1 VPRLSLCMIVRDE
14 AGMLPGFLAACAGLW
29 DDLCVVDTGSQDAT
43 VALLTVAGARLVHRP
58 WDDDFAAARN
68 ASLGLATGDWILFL
82 DADERPTPAACA
94 EIRAL
99 LADDTAGAA
108 TIVMRNALPHGR
120 VREAPLLRLFR
131 RDPAIRFRHRIHEE
145 VATTVSEHL
154 RRTGRRLVALNGR
167 VDHLGYVREVAAARA
182 KLDRDRDLLTA
193 CVAADPHDWYS
204 WYKLLELARFW
215 DDRALWH
222 ETARLAAPF
231 LPHAELRGHAW
242 GGELLALCA
251 QGAADDPADQ
261 LSLLDAWSPLADAS
275 ADLHLRRGALLERLG
290 DFCGAA
296 SEFKRCLALP
306 PGADASLT
314 TVRPHLGLCRIAA
327 AQGDLGTARDHVRS
341 ALVHGPRDPEALL
354 AALSF
359 AWLEGGRDAR
369 DSVAA
374 EHRAAHGATEELD
387 AAIGDHA
394 LRCGLWDDANAA
406 YATLPGARAALRRA
420 QALLGGGDASAA
432 LAVCRS
438 LVDEL
443 PEAALGML
451 TSALVLGEEV
461 DLTVDL
467 AQEQADAALR
477 EWVAL
482 LWRSRRAPLLASFLD
497 HAPAVFEAFPWL
509 RQELGCARENV
520 HLGTGDVRPA

>member
-1 VPRLSLCMIVRDE
+1 MIVRDE
-14 AGMLPGFLAACAGLW
+14 AGMLPGFLAACTGLW
-29 DDLCVVDTGSQDAT
+29 DDLCVVDTGSRDTT
-43 VALLTVAGARLVHRP
+43 VALLEAAGAHLIHRP

-68 ASLGLATGDWILFL
+68 ASLDLATGDWILFL
-82 DADERPTPAACA
+82 DADERPTPAACR

-99 LADDTAGAA
+99 LDDASAGAA
-108 TIVMRNALPHGR
+108 TIVMRNVLPHGR

-131 RDPAIRFRHRIHEE
+131 RDPAIHFLHRIHEE
-145 VATTVSEHL
+145 VATTVIEHL
-154 RRTGRRLVALNGR
+154 RRTGRRLVALSGR

-215 DDRALWH
+215 DDRALWR
-222 ETARLAAPF
+222 ETARRAAPL
-231 LPHAELRGHAW
+231 LPQAELRGHPW

-251 QGAADDPADQ
+251 QGADDDPAGQ
-261 LSLLDAWSPLADAS
+261 LSLLDAWSPLADVS

-290 DFCGAA
+290 DLDGAA
-296 SEFKRCLALP
+296 AEFTRCLALP
-306 PGADASLT
+306 PAADPSLS
-314 TVRPHLGLCRIAA
+314 TVRPRLGLCRVAA
-327 AQGDLGTARDHVRS
+327 AQGDLRAAGDHVRA
-341 ALVHGPRDPEALL
+341 ALAHGPRDPEALL

-369 DSVAA
+369 DRIVT
-374 EHRAAHGATEELD
+374 EHRTTHGASEELD
-387 AAIGDHA
+387 AAIGEHA
-394 LRCGLWDDANAA
+394 LRCGLWDDAGAA
-406 YATLPGARAALRRA
+406 YARLPGAHASLRRA
-420 QALLGGGDASAA
+420 QALLGAGDALAA
-432 LAVCRS
+432 LSVCRD

-451 TSALVLGEEV
+451 TCALVLGEEV

-467 AQEQADAALR
+467 SQDQADAALH

-482 LWRSRRAPLLASFLD
+482 LWRSRRSPLLASFLD
-497 HAPAVFEAFPWL
+497 HAPAVFGAFPWL
-509 RQELGCARENV
+509 PQELTRLTRER
-520 HLGTGDVRPA
+520 TGR